1 MNKLFIHPNPT
12 KKGMKEI
19 VTEMIPQLIGLGF
32 VLYMDECSEC
42 IPDNHNDIILTS
54 YKDAIEI
61 AECLLVIGGDGTILR
76 IAIDAAI
83 ANKPILGINMGTV
96 GFIPELELN
105 ELHLMKALITEE
117 FEYDT
122 RMMLDISVISSTGE
136 TVFHK
141 TALNEAS
148 ISKGSLSK
156 IIRLSLNVNGKST
169 IAFAGDG
176 VIVCSPTGSTA
187 YSLSAGGPILEPS
200 SSCIA
205 VTPICPHTL
214 GIKSF
219 VLRSD
224 HRIEVFVNPGTNS
237 AFLLADGS
245 VPVQVT
251 ENDTIVIKKSDL
263 SISLIRIKGL
273 GFYEIIS
280 RKLSKET

>member
-12 KKGMKEI
+12 KIGMKQTLSEI
-19 VTEMIPQLIGLGF
+19 IPQLLDMGF
-32 VLYMDECSEC
+32 ILYMDKDSEC
-42 IPDNHNDIILTS
+42 LPDNTEFINLTS
-54 YKDAIEI
+54 YFDAIDES
-61 AECLLVIGGDGTILR
+61 ECLLVIGGDGTVLR
-76 IAIDAAI
+76 IALDAAL
-83 ANKPILGINMGTV
+83 AQKPILGINMGTV

-105 ELHLMKALITEE
+105 ELHLMKALITED
-117 FEYDT
+117 FVYDT
-122 RMMLDISVISSTGE
+122 RMMLDISVISESGDV
-136 TVFHK
+136 VFNK

-156 IIRLSLNVNGKST
+156 MIRLSVNVNGKST
-169 IAFAGDG
+169 ISFAGDG

-205 VTPICPHTL
+205 VTPICPHSL

-251 ENDTIVIKKSDL
+251 EKDTIVIEKSDL